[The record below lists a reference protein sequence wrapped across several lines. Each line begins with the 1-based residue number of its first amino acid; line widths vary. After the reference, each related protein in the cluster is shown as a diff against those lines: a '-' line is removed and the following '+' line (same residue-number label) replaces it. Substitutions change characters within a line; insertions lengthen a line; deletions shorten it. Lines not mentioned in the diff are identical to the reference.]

1 MAAGRVYKGKQKKKS
16 GYITKGTGR
25 VNQIRTRRIKNKE
38 LTPKQKL
45 YRQVK
50 AKVSTVNKRINR
62 LKQGGMNKTWA
73 SRRLYERL
81 DVGKLGKTKIL
92 NRRSYINIS
101 KDLNATQL
109 NAIARAS
116 DLFLQ
121 SKTSTIK
128 GIKETRNSVI
138 ESLRIS
144 LGEDTEMLSYDD
156 AEFLY
161 DLFDTTNFDDLAKYS
176 NASTV
181 WAHVE
186 DYLQGKTDEDT
197 LLDRLMVYGNLDY
210 IKDLDIRDKTRDLLK
225 KLLKRK
231 YPNKTDE
238 EIEAIINKGKLKE
251 ERI

>member
-25 VNQIRTRRIKNKE
+25 VNQIRNRRVKNKE

-50 AKVSTVNKRINR
+50 VKVSTVNKRINR
-62 LKQGGMNKTWA
+62 LKQSGMNKTWA
-73 SRRLYERL
+73 SGRLYERL
-81 DVGKLGKTKIL
+81 DVGKLGKTKVL
-92 NRRSYINIS
+92 NRRGYINIS

-128 GIKETRNSVI
+128 GIEQTRNSVI
-138 ESLRIS
+138 ESLRVS

-161 DLFDTTNFDDLAKYS
+161 DLFNTTQFDDLSKNS
-176 NASTV
+176 SASTLWV
-181 WAHVE
+181 QVE

-197 LLDRLMVYGNLDY
+197 LLDRLMTYGNLDY
-210 IKDLDIRDKTRDLLK
+210 NKDLDIRDKTRDLLK
-225 KLLKRK
+225 KLMKRK
-231 YPNKTDE
+231 YPNKSDE
-238 EIEAIINKGKLKE
+238 EIEEIIDNGKLE

>member
-1 MAAGRVYKGKQKKKS
+1 MAAGKVYKGKQKKKS

-25 VNQIRTRRIKNKE
+25 VHQIRTRRTKAKE

-45 YRQVK
+45 YRQTK
-50 AKVSTVNKRINR
+50 MKVSLVNKRINK
-62 LKQGGMNKTWA
+62 LKQSGFNKTWA
-73 SRRLYERL
+73 SGRLYDRL
-81 DVGKLGKTKIL
+81 DVGKLGKTKVL
-92 NRRSYINIS
+92 NRRGYLNIS

-121 SKTSTIK
+121 SKTSTAR
-128 GIKETRNSVI
+128 GIEQTRKNVI
-138 ESLRIS
+138 ESLRVS

-161 DLFDTTNFDDLAKYS
+161 DLFNTTQFDDLAKYS
-176 NASTV
+176 SASTLWV
-181 WAHVE
+181 QVE

-197 LLDRLMVYGNLDY
+197 LLDRLMTYGNLDY
-210 IKDLDIRDKTRDLLK
+210 NKDLDIRDKTRDLLK
-225 KLLKRK
+225 KLIKRK
-231 YPNKTDE
+231 YPNKSDE
-238 EIEAIINKGKLKE
+238 EIEEIINIGKFE

>member
-1 MAAGRVYKGKQKKKS
+1 MAAGKVYKGKQKKKS
-16 GYITKGTGR
+16 SYITKGTGR
-25 VNQIRTRRIKNKE
+25 INQIRYRRTKTKE

-45 YRQVK
+45 YRQTK
-50 AKVSTVNKRINR
+50 MKVNLVNKRITK
-62 LKQGGMNKTWA
+62 LKQSGMNKTWA
-73 SRRLYERL
+73 SGRLYDRL
-81 DVGKLGKTKIL
+81 DVGKLGKTKIVG
-92 NRRSYINIS
+92 RRGYLNIS

-128 GIKETRNSVI
+128 GINETRNSVI
-138 ESLRIS
+138 ESLRVS

-161 DLFDTTNFDDLAKYS
+161 DLFNTTQFDDLAKYS
-176 NASTV
+176 NASTLWV
-181 WAHVE
+181 QVE

-197 LLDRLMVYGNLDY
+197 LLDRLMTYGNLDY
-210 IKDLDIRDKTRDLLK
+210 IKDLDIRDKTRDLIK

-238 EIEAIINKGKLKE
+238 EIEEIIDNGKLE

>member
-25 VNQIRTRRIKNKE
+25 VNQIRTRRTKAKE

-45 YRQVK
+45 YRQTK
-50 AKVSTVNKRINR
+50 MKVSLVNKRINK
-62 LKQGGMNKTWA
+62 LKQSGMNKTWA
-73 SRRLYERL
+73 SGKLYNRL

-92 NRRSYINIS
+92 NRRGYLNIS

-128 GIKETRNSVI
+128 GIEQTRKSVI
-138 ESLRIS
+138 ESLRVS

-161 DLFDTTNFDDLAKYS
+161 DLFNTTDFDDLSKYS
-176 NASTV
+176 SASTLWV
-181 WAHVE
+181 QVE

-197 LLDRLMVYGNLDY
+197 LLDRLMTYGNLDY
-210 IKDLDIRDKTRDLLK
+210 NKDLDIRDKTRDLLK

-231 YPNKTDE
+231 YPNKSDE
-238 EIEAIINKGKLKE
+238 EIEEIIDNRNFE